1 MKGLKQQI
9 LIAACFVS
17 MSAISQT
24 VHVDSGRIVYR
35 NTVKVASMGQ
45 AELFSRAQKA
55 IADHV
60 TQQPA
65 FIKIDSIN
73 KEILAQGSIRLRS
86 PYHLIKTV
94 EYKIELAVHDGSYQ
108 YWIDSVYLKEEER
121 GGKSKMTSSS
131 KLLKGMDVSGPESSQ
146 MEKQLNEIDLN
157 LQKLIELMNAEMK
170 RA

>member
-9 LIAACFVS
+9 LIVACFAS
-17 MSAISQT
+17 MSAIAQT
-24 VHVDSGRIVYR
+24 VHVDSHRIVYR

-60 TQQPA
+60 SQHPA
-65 FIKIDSIN
+65 IIKTDSIN

-86 PYHLIKTV
+86 PYHLIRTV
-94 EYKIELAVHDGSYQ
+94 EYVIELVVNDGSYQ
-108 YWIDSVYLKEEER
+108 YRVDSVYLKEEER
-121 GGKSKMTSSS
+121 GGKTKVTSSS
-131 KLLKGMDVSGPESSQ
+131 ELLKGMDVSGPESSK

-157 LQKLIELMNAEMK
+157 LQKLIEIMNSEMK